1 LAQPALLSL
10 AAVFVGAWLA
20 SVVAIFIK
28 ALRPGALLQRDNMEL
43 PWPKRL
49 VLAVCALPLILVL
62 AAGIVV
68 NTVVFVVGLG
78 WHRLRRKPLPAEPI
92 ARSDGEDGARSDR

>member
-1 LAQPALLSL
+1 MNIAATALYSL
-10 AAVFVGAWLA
+10 AALFVGAWLV

-28 ALRPGALLQRDNMEL
+28 ALRPGALLQRGNMQL
-43 PWPKRL
+43 PWQRRL

-68 NTVVFVVGLG
+68 NTAVFVASFG
-78 WHRLRRKPLPAEPI
+78 WHRLRRKPLPADPLQ
-92 ARSDGEDGARSDR
+92 RGNREDGAS

>member
-1 LAQPALLSL
+1 MDIAVAVFYSL
-10 AAVFVGAWLA
+10 AAVFLGAWLV

-28 ALRPGALLQRDNMEL
+28 ALRPGALFQRGNLQL
-43 PWPKRL
+43 PWSKRL
-49 VLAVCALPLILVL
+49 VLAVCGLPLILVL

-78 WHRLRRKPLPAEPI
+78 WHRLRRKPLPADPS
-92 ARSDGEDGARSDR
+92 ARSNREDGAA

>member
-1 LAQPALLSL
+1 MDIAAAAFFSL
-10 AAVFVGAWLA
+10 AAVFVGAWLI

-28 ALRPGALLQRDNMEL
+28 ALRPGALLQRGNMQL
-43 PWPKRL
+43 PWSKRL

-68 NTVVFVVGLG
+68 NTVVFVAGLS
-78 WHRLRRKPLPAEPI
+78 WHRLRRRSLPAEPSP
-92 ARSDGEDGARSDR
+92 RSNREDGAA

>member
-1 LAQPALLSL
+1 MNIAAAVLLLL
-10 AAVFVGAWLA
+10 AAVFVAAWLA

-28 ALRPGALLQRDNMEL
+28 SLRPGALLQRGNMQL
-43 PWPKRL
+43 PWQKRL

-68 NTVVFVVGLG
+68 NTIVFAAHLG
-78 WHRLRRKPLPAEPI
+78 WYRLRRKPLPADPFR
-92 ARSDGEDGARSDR
+92 RSNREDGAA